1 MPFGQ
6 RGIYRGPEIPAESP
20 FFREDRTRGD
30 GVYSLQDI
38 IAGAD
43 NKPKVY
49 QPIIDQQPFTGLDWD
64 RLQGLMPQKTSAK
77 GTIGAFVD
85 SARAGA
91 PKAGSRE
98 RQRDMYD
105 RLTPQ
110 EIRDLAFTIAGEI
123 DSRPAYGGSEY
134 GTPANRQEI
143 ANIVQTIM
151 NRAAERGLT
160 PSQVVKQGR
169 GSQYNAWLN
178 ADTRAAAQR
187 NLKNFG
193 PEIISGMNDFFTGQV
208 QPTNT
213 RINHY
218 LNPNPNLY
226 RGGKIPTWAKKMEV
240 LGTVNQHRFGRYPA
254 QSDVPAL
261 DAQREMQVAQ
271 ARRSPAL
278 GPPSPDPWAGIATA
292 NRMPSDPRLGVS
304 PGSMPPRTFEPG
316 TGDFASIFPAEQ
328 PRQRQPWEG
337 MGLDRP
343 APPPNRAELAQQ
355 ALVRDP
361 NVAGWSHALHAN
373 DPPKPQPGYPSQVA
387 GDPRTSPPTDY
398 SGAIQRAKIAIGHKQ
413 LNEELDAFRQQLD
426 QRHQL
431 SQQPAPPSDPRL
443 AMTPGGMPSA
453 PLPNPMAGGARPMPG
468 GPGGMPAAQPP
479 PMVAGRPM
487 PGGPGGMPPAPGMVP
502 GQPPANPQQQMAQ
515 QGVGQPGFAG
525 MGGMNAKAPMA
536 PIDHPRM
543 AAMQGQGGGMYPF
556 SPLAQTQ
563 QLQKQQTA
571 ALGPSPAQKMP
582 QMAAP
587 PPAMPSQQQRANPVH
602 PAFYSPFSPEAGMGA
617 TPQERIAMSLGPPQ
631 ALPPQPPAPMNAVRP
646 QGPSA
651 GLPAAQGFDPMF
663 SPQSI
668 TGGPGL
674 SRAATSFNNPLGPP
688 PLDPRLG
695 MQPGRMPAAP
705 APPTPPVPG
714 QGILGGII
722 DAAQRYAGPAIE
734 GAKDI
739 GKKAVDQAIK
749 SYLFSDPVTKAKIQ
763 SNGDKKKFWEQMQ
776 NANQMQIARASL
788 MMGIPGAGGMGG
800 FGSPGGN
807 NHGGNWAGGWNN
819 WSGGNR
825 YTGPGSW
832 GFTNRSGGA

>member
-6 RGIYRGPEIPAESP
+6 RGIYRGPETPAESP

-193 PEIISGMNDFFTGQV
+193 PEIISGMNDFFTGQA

-261 DAQREMQVAQ
+261 DAQRETQVAQ

-292 NRMPSDPRLGVS
+292 NRMPSDPRLGIS
-304 PGSMPPRTFEPG
+304 PGSMPRLPGAMTGDQIHDLALRTFPQETPSGPSPNLKGSGQVGAPNDHFQVHANLPLEKQIEARIMADHFANQPPPGATVRPPTPATPSSAYPSLAESDRRIEDFRETTRGNAFNALPPPTLAGPPGALRPPTPG
-316 TGDFASIFPAEQ
+316 TPSTA
-328 PRQRQPWEG
+328 
-337 MGLDRP
+337 
-343 APPPNRAELAQQ
+343 
-355 ALVRDP
+355 
-361 NVAGWSHALHAN
+361 
-373 DPPKPQPGYPSQVA
+373 YPSQA
-387 GDPRTSPPTDY
+387 ESDRRIE
-398 SGAIQRAKIAIGHKQ
+398 AFREQQRAQ
-413 LNEELDAFRQQLD
+413 
-426 QRHQL
+426 
-431 SQQPAPPSDPRL
+431 
-443 AMTPGGMPSA
+443 AMTAM
-453 PLPNPMAGGARPMPG
+453 
-468 GPGGMPAAQPP
+468 PP
-479 PMVAGRPM
+479 PGQ
-487 PGGPGGMPPAPGMVP
+487 VP
-502 GQPPANPQQQMAQ
+502 GQPPANPQQMMAQ
-515 QGVGQPGFAG
+515 QGIGQPGFAG

-536 PIDHPRM
+536 PVDPRM

-651 GLPAAQGFDPMF
+651 GLPAAQGFNPMF

-674 SRAATSFNNPLGPP
+674 SQAATSFNKPLGPP

-763 SNGDKKKFWEQMQ
+763 SSGDRKKFWEQMQ

-819 WSGGNR
+819 WSGGGNR